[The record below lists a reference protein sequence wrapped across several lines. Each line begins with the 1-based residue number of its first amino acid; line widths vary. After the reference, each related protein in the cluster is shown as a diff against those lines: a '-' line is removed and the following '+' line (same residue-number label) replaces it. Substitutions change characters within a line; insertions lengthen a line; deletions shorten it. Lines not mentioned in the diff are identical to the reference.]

1 MEAGSGRLH
10 ICVHACMLRV
20 HAFLS
25 CEYAMY
31 AYDAFMHIFVC
42 MCSICLHT
50 DVCFSMSRACCYYA
64 FMNSKIVLETPGTH
78 LSTWLDQIQEK
89 RLEQSNCSQSQ
100 RSAAAVPQLAQ
111 IMTTTT
117 RHDQTKMGCAN
128 SPNFLMNAIANRVRQ
143 TVRVFSTLKIPN

>member
-1 MEAGSGRLH
+1 MPNHNCAPLPWKKPKTNNRDNRQRKQGVKPGLWGPVAVVNRLSTRRR
-10 ICVHACMLRV
+10 IR
-20 HAFLS
+20 
-25 CEYAMY
+25 
-31 AYDAFMHIFVC
+31 DI
-42 MCSICLHT
+42 
-50 DVCFSMSRACCYYA
+50 
-64 FMNSKIVLETPGTH
+64 IVLETPGTH

-128 SPNFLMNAIANRVRQ
+128 SPNFLMNAVANRVRQ